1 MSYYFRMKED
11 NVSQRNKELRAIMR
25 TIIMIQK
32 FSWKWEEMSGEAEV
46 ISSFSL
52 AIMHLWA
59 GTEHSMGTADQ

>member
-1 MSYYFRMKED
+1 
-11 NVSQRNKELRAIMR
+11 
-25 TIIMIQK
+25 MIQK